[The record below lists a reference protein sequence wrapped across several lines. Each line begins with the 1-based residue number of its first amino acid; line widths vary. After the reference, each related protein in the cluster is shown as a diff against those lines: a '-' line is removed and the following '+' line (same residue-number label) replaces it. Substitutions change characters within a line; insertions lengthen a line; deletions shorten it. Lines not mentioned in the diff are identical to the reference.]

1 MKFPLKMQKEPF
13 VRRCALPITLRSEEV
28 GVGNGRRKAILGLH
42 GFAGYPGELSLP
54 ASVLQKEGYSVFVPR
69 LPGHGTNSEDFNATS
84 HHDWIRKAVD
94 SYEESRLRAMNKMV
108 CWFRS

>member
-1 MKFPLKMQKEPF
+1 M
-13 VRRCALPITLRSEEV
+13 VRKCALPIALHSKELRGGQET
-28 GVGNGRRKAILGLH
+28 GYGRRAILGLH

-69 LPGHGTNSEDFNATS
+69 LPGHGTNSEDFNTTS

-94 SYEESRLRAMNKMV
+94 SYEESRLRAMNEMV